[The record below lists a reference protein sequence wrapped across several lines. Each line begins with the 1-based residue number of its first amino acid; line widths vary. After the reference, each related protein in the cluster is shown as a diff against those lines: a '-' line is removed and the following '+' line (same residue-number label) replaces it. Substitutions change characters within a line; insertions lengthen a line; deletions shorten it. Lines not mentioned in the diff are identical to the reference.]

1 MVITTVNI
9 MLLASRG
16 TNLVID
22 AETKST
28 AELINIAGAVGIAE
42 GHLTIKNCNKKQ
54 YADLLSI
61 KTVYPKNITFDFT
74 EIKV

>member
-1 MVITTVNI
+1 

-42 GHLTIKNCNKKQ
+42 GHLNN
-54 YADLLSI
+54 
-61 KTVYPKNITFDFT
+61 FF
-74 EIKV
+74 